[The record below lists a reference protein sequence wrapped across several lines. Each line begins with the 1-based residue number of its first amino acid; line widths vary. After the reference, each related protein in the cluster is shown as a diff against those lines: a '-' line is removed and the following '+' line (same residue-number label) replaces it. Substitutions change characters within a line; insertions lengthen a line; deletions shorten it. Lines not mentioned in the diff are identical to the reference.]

1 MFSKSNDEYQSA
13 EAATSPSNKER
24 NLKNEPGSSTLR
36 FRALGLKTPS
46 SPVAHSPERAASP
59 LAVNQTQPASD
70 GISHT
75 LGSIQNYNESH
86 LSPQQIDPALRPTG
100 FTQSVS
106 STVST
111 DPGQARS
118 PYGLMRILIAFGRLL
133 LDIVLSPISLQRSI
147 SRLYIGYERSGN
159 YSITR
164 LYIGQEDSEDCS
176 ITRLYIGQE
185 DSEVDIRRPGGI
197 NTLYKNRPLE
207 REHPYRFEDA
217 GTVQEDP
224 VTTRPIDG
232 YYKQKDSTPRHTL
245 YSVDETRESVGVT
258 MTQDKLRLLEDEASM
273 TTDTPNECV
282 DNALEVQENMAAEVL
297 PRGPS
302 PNASLRSKTSQ
313 GTLTIL
319 SRIGLRENDTRPG
332 HKRIRWKNSRG
343 KWLYDDYV
351 EHVPGALEDM
361 KAFLRSSAYVA
372 AAAMDGGN
380 QDAPASFTPSDYS
393 TSSASQKQYTPL
405 SEIAD
410 QSKGSDILHTSDSQ
424 TDVELGEMISHPPL
438 LLSCLENGKYAVEL
452 RQESI
457 VGVADDRQLF
467 HTLRRIY
474 HEHRG
479 RLRPIWSLKTL
490 HSIHFMKFAYGGT
503 RYIDVRCHE
512 DICQTGRPCVCVP
525 PEHLVLPKGKEY
537 DCRPIPPKLSPPI
550 GPRLM
555 MDFFMYPDYIAPNS
569 SLIVQ
574 QLPKRACGKLQS
586 EYLSPTEAWGIFY
599 KEDWNWAKIWWIL
612 ALGFFPPSLLF
623 GILWTVFKQDI
634 SGAFGVA
641 SWWMAGASIIVG
653 IVGTYDM

>member
-1 MFSKSNDEYQSA
+1 MFSKPNDEYQSA
-13 EAATSPSNKER
+13 GAATSPSNKER
-24 NLKNEPGSSTLR
+24 NSRNEPGSSTLR

-46 SPVAHSPERAASP
+46 SPIAPPPERPASSF
-59 LAVNQTQPASD
+59 AVDPTKPASD
-70 GISHT
+70 GISHI
-75 LGSIQNYNESH
+75 LGSAQSYNERY
-86 LSPQQIDPALRPTG
+86 LSPQQIDPALRPKDSI
-100 FTQSVS
+100 QK
-106 STVST
+106 TVST
-111 DPGQARS
+111 EPRQARS
-118 PYGLMRILIAFGRLL
+118 SYSLRSSLEAPRQWRTNRDQQFPRRLQDYPYIFMSGVKHADLEVVNRSLGKHY
-133 LDIVLSPISLQRSI
+133 IVSS
-147 SRLYIGYERSGN
+147 
-159 YSITR
+159 
-164 LYIGQEDSEDCS
+164 
-176 ITRLYIGQE
+176 
-185 DSEVDIRRPGGI
+185 
-197 NTLYKNRPLE
+197 NRPLE
-207 REHPYRFEDA
+207 GKPTYRYEDA
-217 GTVQEDP
+217 DTVQRQQHVRQSDHQNPSQLTDVLNEFPDSSRPGHLQDP
-224 VTTRPIDG
+224 VTTRPIEG
-232 YYKQKDSTPRHTL
+232 YYIP
-245 YSVDETRESVGVT
+245 E
-258 MTQDKLRLLEDEASM
+258 
-273 TTDTPNECV
+273 
-282 DNALEVQENMAAEVL
+282 
-297 PRGPS
+297 GPS
-302 PNASLRSKTSQ
+302 PFPSLLSKMYH

-372 AAAMDGGN
+372 AAAMNGGN
-380 QDAPASFTPSDYS
+380 QDAPTSFTPSDNS

-410 QSKGSDILHTSDSQ
+410 PSKGSGILHTSDSQ

-503 RYIDVRCHE
+503 RYIEVRCHQ
-512 DICQTGRPCVCVP
+512 DICETGRPCVCVP
-525 PEHLVLPKGKEY
+525 PEHLVLPNRKEY

-550 GPRLM
+550 SPRLM
-555 MDFFMYPDYIAPNS
+555 MDFFMHPDYIAPNS
-569 SLIVQ
+569 TLIVQ

-599 KEDWNWAKIWWIL
+599 KEDWNWTKIWWIL

-623 GILWTVFKQDI
+623 GVLWTVFKQDI

>member
-13 EAATSPSNKER
+13 GAATSPSNKER
-24 NLKNEPGSSTLR
+24 NLRNEPGSSTLR

-46 SPVAHSPERAASP
+46 SPAAHSPERAASP

-75 LGSIQNYNESH
+75 LGSIQNHNESH

-100 FTQSVS
+100 STPSVS

-118 PYGLMRILIAFGRLL
+118 PYGLMRILIAFERLL
-133 LDIVLSPISLQRSI
+133 LEIVLSPISLWRSI
-147 SRLYIGYERSGN
+147 FRLYIGYERSGN
-159 YSITR
+159 YSIPR
-164 LYIGQEDSEDCS
+164 LFLGY
-176 ITRLYIGQE
+176 E
-185 DSEVDIRRPGGI
+185 DSEVDVRRPVGI
-197 NTLYKNRPLE
+197 NILYRNRPLE
-207 REHPYRFEDA
+207 REHPYRFKDA
-217 GTVQEDP
+217 GIVQEDP
-224 VTTRPIDG
+224 VTTRPIEG

-245 YSVDETRESVGVT
+245 YSVDETRESGGIT
-258 MTQDKLRLLEDEASM
+258 MTQDGLLLLEDKASM
-273 TTDTPNECV
+273 TTDTPKECV
-282 DNALEVQENMAAEVL
+282 DNALEVQDNMAAEVL

-302 PNASLRSKTSQ
+302 PTASLLSKTYQ

-380 QDAPASFTPSDYS
+380 QDAPASFTSSDSS

-405 SEIAD
+405 SEIED

-555 MDFFMYPDYIAPNS
+555 MDFFMHPDYIAPNS
-569 SLIVQ
+569 TLIVQ

-623 GILWTVFKQDI
+623 GVLWTVFKQDI